1 MKQTTRLKSSR
12 GTSTVEMAA
21 LLPVLVLLTLGVV
34 DLGRVFYEAVLVS
47 NAARAGLSYGSLSAA
62 KAEETSISHALGHS
76 DGADNGGVN
85 VSATRVCECA
95 GGSVVNCD
103 TGTCGGTPPRVY
115 VRVHAWKTF
124 NTTFPYPGIPDTVN
138 LSRVFYMRAR

>member
-1 MKQTTRLKSSR
+1 MKQTTRSKSSR
-12 GTSTVEMAA
+12 GTATVEMAA
-21 LLPVLVLLTLGVV
+21 ILPILVLLSLGAA
-34 DLGRVFYEAVLVS
+34 DLGRIFYDAVGVAS
-47 NAARAGLSYGSLSAA
+47 AARAGLSYGSLSAA
-62 KAEETSISHALGHS
+62 KALETSISHALGHS
-76 DGADNGGVN
+76 DGADNGGVS

-95 GGSVVNCD
+95 GGSVVDCD
-103 TGTCGGTPPRVY
+103 TGTCEGTPPRVY